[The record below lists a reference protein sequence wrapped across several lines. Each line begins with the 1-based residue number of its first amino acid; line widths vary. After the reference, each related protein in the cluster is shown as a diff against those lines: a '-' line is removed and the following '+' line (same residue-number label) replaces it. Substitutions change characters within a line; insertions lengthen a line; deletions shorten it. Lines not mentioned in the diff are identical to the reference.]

1 MSSSRTTNLN
11 LHAWNADDPVRRDEF
26 NENFAA
32 IDAAIA
38 ANTAAIA
45 AAGGVR
51 MIAGYYAGDGNAS
64 QFIDLGVTPKAVLA
78 VGGGMKFNMGSTV
91 NYSAFSTDET
101 SVYSLRLAE
110 GGFYA
115 AYYGDQRLNQSGTRY
130 FYAAWY

>member
-51 MIAGYYAGDGNAS
+51 MIAGTYTGDGNAS
-64 QFIDLGVTPKAVLA
+64 QFIDLGVTPKAVFLLRYGHYLQSSSVFYGGLA
-78 VGGGMKFNMGSTV
+78 V
-91 NYSAFSTDET
+91 
-101 SVYSLRLAE
+101 AE
-110 GGFYA
+110 YPNTFAISIVSGGFSVKSN
-115 AYYGDQRLNQSGTRY
+115 GDSRTNQINEPYCYIARY
-130 FYAAWY
+130 